1 MNFKVRI
8 DMPEHR
14 SDGGFSASFK
24 RISAICTL
32 CISVALIAVATGPM
46 PRAHAQ
52 QLPAAPEAGVAT
64 PGLFVENIRVEGNQ
78 RVEPETVRS
87 YMSVREGQTTD
98 PKQIDEAL
106 KILFATGLFA
116 DVSIRQSGSDL
127 IVTVVENPII
137 NRVAFEGNY
146 RIDDDDLSSETELKP
161 RVVYTRARV
170 QSDLQR
176 IIELYRRKGNFAAAI
191 EPKIIQLPQNRVDL
205 VYEISE
211 GPQTGVASIKFVGN
225 KAYSDGDLRSEIA
238 TSESAWWKFLATND
252 NYDPDRL
259 TFDRELLRRFYL
271 VNGYAD
277 FRVLSSVAEMAPDG
291 SEFFITFTV
300 EEGELYT
307 FGEIDVQT
315 ELERLDAEEL
325 RALIDIED
333 GDDYDASRIDDA
345 VDALTFAAGTEG
357 YAFSD
362 VRPRVRRDRENR
374 KINITFRVDEGP
386 RVYVERIN
394 INGNIRTLDRVIR
407 REMRLAEGDAFNRVL
422 LTRSRDRIRSLGLF
436 GNVEVTE
443 EPGSNEDMTVINV
456 DVEEQSTGELSIG
469 AGFSSD
475 SGPIGDLA
483 IIERN
488 LLGRGQFLR
497 LRLSLSGDQQ
507 QIDLRFTEPYFMG
520 RNLSAGIDLF
530 GTESDYQDESGFDFQ
545 RTGAGVRFGFPMSEF
560 SSLQLRTSYVREEIK
575 NVSSTASLSVL
586 GSEGVFDSNLVGYT
600 YSVDKRN
607 DPEEPTGGYSFFF
620 DQSAGTPL
628 GDITFLA
635 SELGTAFYYGF
646 NDDFIA
652 QLRLDAGHV
661 FGYNG
666 QDVRLNNRF
675 FKGGASFRGFEP
687 SGVGPRD
694 VTTDDAL
701 GANAFAIGT
710 LQMTVPLFLP
720 EELGI
725 KGAFFTDFGV
735 VGTNDDVDQLLIFNG
750 VITRSQIEDDLA
762 FRASGGFSLFWESP
776 FGPVRVDLAN
786 AFIKEDYDK
795 EQFFRFSAGTSF

>member
-1 MNFKVRI
+1 MNFNKPENGRGPMHKVIAGYFGRVA
-8 DMPEHR
+8 PA
-14 SDGGFSASFK
+14 FAV
-24 RISAICTL
+24 
-32 CISVALIAVATGPM
+32 VALISLGSAASAQTG
-46 PRAHAQ
+46 
-52 QLPAAPEAGVAT
+52 PAAPGVPAT
-64 PGLFVENIRVEGNQ
+64 AAATTTSPASMQVQRILVEGNQ
-78 RVEPETVRS
+78 RVEAETVRS
-87 YMSVREGQTTD
+87 YMTIREGDAATA
-98 PKQIDEAL
+98 KEIDDSL
-106 KILFATGLFA
+106 KTLFSTGLFA
-116 DVSIRQSGSDL
+116 DVSIRESGPDL
-127 IVTVVENPII
+127 VVTVVENPII
-137 NRVAFEGNY
+137 NRVAFEGNL
-146 RIDDDDLSSETELKP
+146 RIDDEDLSAETELKP
-161 RVVYTRARV
+161 RVVFTRARV

-191 EPKIIQLPQNRVDL
+191 EPKIIQLPHYL
-205 VYEISE
+205 VYLAYEISE
-211 GPQTGVASIKFVGN
+211 GPETGVASIKFVGN
-225 KAYSDGDLRSEIA
+225 KAYSDGDLRGEIV
-238 TSESAWWKFLATND
+238 TSETAWWKFLDTND

-271 VNGYAD
+271 TNGYAD

-307 FGEIDVQT
+307 FGEIDVAT
-315 ELERLDAEEL
+315 ELERLDKDEL
-325 RALIDIED
+325 RELIEIQD
-333 GDDYDASRIDDA
+333 GDEYDASRIDDA

-394 INGNIRTLDRVIR
+394 INGNTRTLDRVIR

-436 GNVEVTE
+436 ANVEVTE
-443 EPGSNEDMTVINV
+443 EPGSLEDQTVISI

-475 SGPIGDLA
+475 AGIVGDIA
-483 IIERN
+483 IVERN

-520 RNLSAGIDLF
+520 RNLSAGIDVF
-530 GTESDYQDESGFDFQ
+530 GTESDFQDESGFDFQ
-545 RTGAGVRFGFPMSEF
+545 QTGIGVRFGFPLSEF

-575 NVSSTASLSVL
+575 NVAANASISVRDAA
-586 GSEGVFDSNLVGYT
+586 GIADSHLVGYT
-600 YSVDKRN
+600 YSLDKRN
-607 DPEEPTGGYSFFF
+607 DPETPTRGFTFFF
-620 DQSAGTPL
+620 DQTAGTPL
-628 GDITFLA
+628 GDNTFLA
-635 SELGTAFYYGF
+635 SEGGSAFYHGF

-652 QLRLDAGHV
+652 SLRFDAGYV

-666 QDVRLNNRF
+666 EDVRLNNRF

-694 VTTDDAL
+694 LTTDDAL
-701 GANAFAIGT
+701 GGKAYAIGT
-710 LQMTVPLFLP
+710 AQITVPLFLP

-725 KGAFFTDFGV
+725 RGAFFTD
-735 VGTNDDVDQLLIFNG
+735 VGSVGFTDDEDQLIIFNN
-750 VITRSQIEDDLA
+750 VLTTSRIEDDFSL
-762 FRASGGFSLFWESP
+762 RASGGFSLFWESP
-776 FGPVRVDLAN
+776 FGPVRVDLAE
-786 AFIKEDYDK
+786 AFLKEDYDK

>member
-1 MNFKVRI
+1 MLMFFQSTKPTGNGAGPLIFKTPHHVL
-8 DMPEHR
+8 
-14 SDGGFSASFK
+14 SALAGAVLGVVFSLPATAQQQASVEPALEQTGQF
-24 RISAICTL
+24 IET
-32 CISVALIAVATGPM
+32 ISVD
-46 PRAHAQ
+46 
-52 QLPAAPEAGVAT
+52 
-64 PGLFVENIRVEGNQ
+64 GNQ

-87 YMSVREGQTTD
+87 YMTIREGSTVTAREVD
-98 PKQIDEAL
+98 DSL
-106 KILFATGLFA
+106 KTLFATGLFA
-116 DVSIRQSGSDL
+116 DVSIRQAGNGL
-127 IVTVVENPII
+127 TVTVVENPII
-137 NRVAFEGNY
+137 NRVAFEGNF
-146 RIDDDDLSSETELKP
+146 RIDDDDLSAETELKP

-170 QSDLQR
+170 QSDLNR

-205 VYEISE
+205 AYEISE
-211 GPQTGVASIKFVGN
+211 GPETGVASIKFVGN
-225 KAYSDGDLRSEIA
+225 KAYSDGDLRGEIA
-238 TSESAWWKFLATND
+238 TSESAWWKFLSTND

-315 ELERLDAEEL
+315 ELERLDTEML
-325 RALIDIED
+325 RGLIEIED

-357 YAFSD
+357 YAFAD
-362 VRPRVRRDRENR
+362 VRPRVRRDREAR
-374 KINITFRVDEGP
+374 EINITFSIDEGP

-394 INGNIRTLDRVIR
+394 INGNVRTIDRVIR

-422 LTRSRDRIRSLGLF
+422 LSRSRDRIRSLGLF
-436 GNVEVTE
+436 ANVEISE
-443 EPGSNEDMTVINV
+443 EPGTQEDLTIINV
-456 DVEEQSTGELSIG
+456 DVQEQSTGELSIG

-497 LRLSLSGDQQ
+497 LRLSVSGDRQSL
-507 QIDLRFTEPYFMG
+507 DLRFTEPYFMG

-530 GTESDYQDESGFDFQ
+530 GTESDFQDESGFDFRQ
-545 RTGAGVRFGFPMSEF
+545 TGGGVRFGFPLSEY
-560 SSLQLRTSYVREEIK
+560 SSLQLRTSYVREEIRD
-575 NVSSTASLSVL
+575 VSTLASLAVRA
-586 GSEGVFDSNLVGYT
+586 SEGVADSHLVGYT
-600 YSVDKRN
+600 YSYDGRN
-607 DPEEPTGGYSFFF
+607 DPEEPTGGFSFFF
-620 DQSAGTPL
+620 DQSLGTPI
-628 GDITFLA
+628 GDVTYLA
-635 SELGTAFYYGF
+635 SETGFATYYGIA
-646 NDDFIA
+646 DDFIA
-652 QLRLDAGHV
+652 SFRLDAGYV

-666 QDVRLNNRF
+666 EEVRLNNRF
-675 FKGGASFRGFEP
+675 FKGGSSFRGFEP

-694 VTTDDAL
+694 LTTDDAL

-710 LQMTVPLFLP
+710 AQVTVPLFLP
-720 EELGI
+720 EELGV
-725 KGAFFTDFGV
+725 KGAFFSDFGV
-735 VGTNDDVDQLLIFNG
+735 VGLNDDDDQFIVVGNTLTTTNI
-750 VITRSQIEDDLA
+750 QDDLA
-762 FRASGGFSLFWESP
+762 FRASGGFSVFWESP
-776 FGPVRVDLAN
+776 FGPVRVDLAQ
-786 AFIKEDYDK
+786 AFIKQDYDK

>member
-1 MNFKVRI
+1 MSKTTADCLRRI
-8 DMPEHR
+8 AP
-14 SDGGFSASFK
+14 
-24 RISAICTL
+24 
-32 CISVALIAVATGPM
+32 AVAFAMCFALGAP
-46 PRAHAQ
+46 AHAQ
-52 QLPAAPEAGVAT
+52 TGPTAPGAAAAPAAAAT
-64 PGLFVENIRVEGNQ
+64 SAPTMQVQRILVEGNQ
-78 RVEPETVRS
+78 RVEAETVRS
-87 YMSVREGQTTD
+87 YMTIREGQAVSARE
-98 PKQIDEAL
+98 IDESL
-106 KILFATGLFA
+106 KTLFATGLFA
-116 DVSIRQSGSDL
+116 DVSIRESGPDL
-127 IVTVVENPII
+127 VVTVVENPII
-137 NRVAFEGNY
+137 NRVAFEGNL
-146 RIDDDDLSSETELKP
+146 RIDDEDLAAETELRP
-161 RVVYTRARV
+161 RVVFTRARV

-176 IIELYRRKGNFAAAI
+176 IIELYRRRGNFAAAI

-205 VYEISE
+205 AYEISE
-211 GPQTGVASIKFVGN
+211 GPETGVASIKFIGN
-225 KAYSDGDLRSEIA
+225 KAYSDSDLRGEIA
-238 TSESAWWKFLATND
+238 TSESAWWKFLDTND

-271 VNGYAD
+271 TNGYAD

-307 FGEIDVQT
+307 FGEIDVAT
-315 ELERLDAEEL
+315 ELERLDAAEL

-333 GDDYDASRIDDA
+333 GDEYDASRIDDA
-345 VDALTFAAGTEG
+345 VDTLTFAAGTEG

-394 INGNIRTLDRVIR
+394 INGNTRTLDRVIR

-422 LTRSRDRIRSLGLF
+422 LTRSRDRIRGLGLF
-436 GNVEVTE
+436 ANVEVTE
-443 EPGSNEDMTVINV
+443 EPGSLEDQTVISI

-475 SGPIGDLA
+475 SGIVGDIA
-483 IIERN
+483 IVERN

-497 LRLSLSGDQQ
+497 LRLSLSGDRQT
-507 QIDLRFTEPYFMG
+507 IDLRFTEPYFLG

-530 GTESDYQDESGFDFQ
+530 GSESDFQDESGFDFQ
-545 RTGAGVRFGFPMSEF
+545 QTGAGVRFGFPLSEF

-575 NVSSTASLSVL
+575 NVASNASLSVRNAQ
-586 GSEGVFDSNLVGYT
+586 GTADSHLLGYT
-600 YSVDKRN
+600 YSADKRN
-607 DPEEPTGGYSFFF
+607 DPEEPTGGYTFFF
-620 DQSAGTPL
+620 DQSLGTPL
-628 GDITFLA
+628 GDNTFLA
-635 SELGTAFYYGF
+635 SETGSAFYYGF

-652 QLRLDAGHV
+652 SLRFDAGYV

-666 QDVRLNNRF
+666 EDVRLNNRF
-675 FKGGASFRGFEP
+675 FKGGSSFRGFEP

-694 VTTDDAL
+694 LTTDDAL
-701 GANAFAIGT
+701 GGKAFAIGT
-710 LQMTVPLFLP
+710 AQITVPLFLP

-725 KGAFFTDFGV
+725 KGAFFSDFGT
-735 VGTNDDVDQLLIFNG
+735 VGLTDDENQLIILNG
-750 VITRSQIEDDLA
+750 RLTRSQIEDDLA
-762 FRASGGFSLFWESP
+762 LRVSGGFSIFWESP
-776 FGPVRVDLAN
+776 FGPVRVDLAE

>member
-1 MNFKVRI
+1 MLAAA
-8 DMPEHR
+8 MLLAAP
-14 SDGGFSASFK
+14 AM
-24 RISAICTL
+24 AQ
-32 CISVALIAVATGPM
+32 TG
-46 PRAHAQ
+46 
-52 QLPAAPEAGVAT
+52 PAAPPSAQAAPAQDASARDTGGQ
-64 PGLFVENIRVEGNQ
+64 PGLDVARIQVEGNQ
-78 RVEPETVRS
+78 RVEAETVRS
-87 YMSVREGQTTD
+87 YMTIREGQQATAKD
-98 PKQIDEAL
+98 IDTSL
-106 KILFATGLFA
+106 KTLFATGLFA
-116 DVSIRQSGSDL
+116 DVSIRQSGRDL

-146 RIDDDDLSSETELKP
+146 RIDDDDLSAETELKP
-161 RVVYTRARV
+161 RVVFTRARV

-205 VYEISE
+205 AYEISE
-211 GPQTGVASIKFVGN
+211 GPETGVSSIKFVGN
-225 KAYSDGDLRSEIA
+225 KAFSDSELRGEIA
-238 TSESAWWKFLATND
+238 TAESAWWKFLSTND

-271 VNGYAD
+271 INGYAD

-315 ELERLDAEEL
+315 ELARLDTDEL
-325 RALIDIED
+325 RKLVPIEA
-333 GDDYDASRIDDA
+333 GDQYDASKIDDA

-362 VRPRVRRDRENR
+362 VRPRVRRDREER
-374 KINITFRVDEGP
+374 KINITFRIDEGP

-394 INGNIRTLDRVIR
+394 INGNVRTLDRVIR
-407 REMRLAEGDAFNRVL
+407 RELRLAEGDAFNRVL

-436 GNVEVTE
+436 ARVEVTE
-443 EPGSNEDMTVINV
+443 EPGSQEDMTVINV
-456 DVEEQSTGELSIG
+456 DVEETSTGELSIG

-475 SGPIGDLA
+475 TGIIGDLA

-488 LLGRGQFLR
+488 LLGKGQFLR
-497 LRLSLSGDQQ
+497 LRLSLSGDRQ

-530 GTESDYQDESGFDFQ
+530 GTESDFQDESGFDFQ
-545 RTGAGVRFGFPMSEF
+545 QTGIGFRFGFPMSEF

-575 NVSSTASLSVL
+575 NVASNASLSVR
-586 GSEGVFDSNLVGYT
+586 SAEGTADSHLLGYT
-600 YSVDKRN
+600 YSLDQRN
-607 DPEEPTGGYSFFF
+607 DPEKPTRGYTFFF
-620 DQSAGTPL
+620 EQDVGTPL
-628 GDITFLA
+628 GDTTFLETEFGA
-635 SELGTAFYYGF
+635 ATYYGF

-652 QLRLDAGHV
+652 SLRVDAGYV

-666 QDVRLNNRF
+666 DDVRLNNRF
-675 FKGGASFRGFEP
+675 FKGGSSFRGFEP

-694 VTTDDAL
+694 TVTDDAL
-701 GANAFAIGT
+701 GANAFAIGSAQ
-710 LQMTVPLFLP
+710 LTVPLFLP

-725 KGAFFTDFGV
+725 TGALFSDFGV
-735 VGTNDDVDQLLIFNG
+735 VGLNDEEDRIFLING
-750 VITRSQIEDDLA
+750 AFVRSEIQDSLA

-776 FGPVRVDLAN
+776 FGPVRVDLAE
-786 AFIKEDYDK
+786 AFLKEDYDK